1 MAFSIAEFTKALDNA
16 GARASLFEVTLTQG
30 PTLTATAE
38 TEVKIATDLSFT
50 CRATTIPGLTVTPIT
65 VQYFGREIKTPGEM
79 EFADWSVTILND
91 NNQRVR
97 RTIERWM
104 ASINHHSDNKL
115 DKDFMTSTTDGVY
128 PWTGTAK
135 VTQYDKKGDDTH
147 HYKMKNCWPTSLDPI
162 DLSYDSTGTIQEYGI
177 TFALD
182 YWEYEVAT

>member
-1 MAFSIAEFTKALDNA
+1 
-16 GARASLFEVTLTQG
+16 
-30 PTLTATAE
+30 
-38 TEVKIATDLSFT
+38 
-50 CRATTIPGLTVTPIT
+50 
-65 VQYFGREIKTPGEM
+65 M

-115 DKDFMTSTTDGVY
+115 DKDFMTSTAEGVY

-147 HYKMKNCWPTSLDPI
+147 HYIMKNCWPTSLDPI